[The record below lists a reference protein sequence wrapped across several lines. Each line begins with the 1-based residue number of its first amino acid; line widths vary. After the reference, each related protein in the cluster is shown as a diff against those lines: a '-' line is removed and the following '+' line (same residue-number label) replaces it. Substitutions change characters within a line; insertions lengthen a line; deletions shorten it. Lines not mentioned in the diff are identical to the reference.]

1 MFLRH
6 PSNPLISPRDVKPS
20 RPDFEIIGTFNTGV
34 TTFDGQTLLLMRV
47 AERASIMP
55 MV

>member
-20 RPDFEIIGTFNTGV
+20 RPVFEIIGTFNTGSRPSTV
-34 TTFDGQTLLLMRV
+34 K
-47 AERASIMP
+47 P
-55 MV
+55 CC